1 MLPAILCV
9 QYEAYKVHVYYD
21 YTHLPLNK
29 MAAILADDIL
39 KYISLNEKVWISIK
53 ISLEFVPKVPI
64 NNIPALLQIM
74 AWCQPGDKPLSEPM
88 MVYWCIC
95 VPLGLNQLTAWL

>member
-9 QYEAYKVHVYYD
+9 WPQYEAYKVHVYYD

-39 KYISLNEKVWISIK
+39 KYISLNEKV
-53 ISLEFVPKVPI
+53 
-64 NNIPALLQIM
+64 
-74 AWCQPGDKPLSEPM
+74 
-88 MVYWCIC
+88 
-95 VPLGLNQLTAWL
+95 